1 MEDAKKAVHND
12 DITQIYFEYLLSKDH
27 LFF

>member
-1 MEDAKKAVHND
+1 MEDAKKAVRND
-12 DITQIYFEYLLSKDH
+12 DITQIHFEYLLSKDH